1 MVKQILVVNHDEA
14 MSDYLSVILSKKFNV
29 ITFQCAK
36 TAIAWLNKGNL
47 PDLVIMDA
55 ELPTVSGLAL
65 MSRLRRHVIND
76 TPILLMSEQKN
87 YNNVMRYLSIGANDF
102 IAKPFHSVSLI
113 TKVEELFVVRR
124 DRKVVLREVSK
135 LNNYSYMY

>member
-1 MVKQILVVNHDEA
+1 MVKQILVVNHDVA
-14 MSDYLSVILSKKFNV
+14 ISDYLAVILGEKFNV
-29 ITFQCAK
+29 ITFQSTT
-36 TAIAWLNKGNL
+36 TAIEWLNAGNL

-65 MSRLRRHVIND
+65 MSRFRRHVIND
-76 TPILLMSEQKN
+76 TPILLMSEHKN

-102 IAKPFHSVSLI
+102 IARPFHSADLI
-113 TKVEELFVVRR
+113 AKVEELFIVCRP
-124 DRKVVLREVSK
+124 RKVVLREVSK